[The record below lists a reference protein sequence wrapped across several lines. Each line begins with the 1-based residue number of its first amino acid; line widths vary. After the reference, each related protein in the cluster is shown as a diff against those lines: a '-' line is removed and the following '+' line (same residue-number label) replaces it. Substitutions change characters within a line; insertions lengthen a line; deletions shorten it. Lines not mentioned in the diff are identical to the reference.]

1 MKKIIHWGICV
12 TWSDGEKEWLD
23 YIPSSRDIENYLDS
37 LEHDRNEEEKYQ
49 KELETDKKYQ
59 KESK

>member
-49 KELETDKKYQ
+49 K
-59 KESK
+59 